1 MSLIDV
7 ENAKQIRDPMDVLI
21 KMEVP
26 EDVDV
31 TYSNYSTNMK
41 IGDAEL
47 GERSWPMRKL
57 ADLQGDGFYLDGM
70 SMLYEPMIASE
81 TNGKLGIRG
90 DVGQTVSITVT
101 GDSTIQGLSIAATG
115 TNAVKFNGHTAAL
128 SDGQVIIPVGASS
141 ITIEMD
147 ASKSDERVEV
157 SLVVPG
163 TSIRATN
170 STIVSCLVSLRSDLS
185 LEGQTLPESE
195 LNVEIY
201 NDVDISDVVATIPD
215 ESLITYSCGY
225 VNDMTPDRNFYISGR
240 ITWAENKISIH
251 AVDAIHKLDTEI
263 GPMRSRW
270 SVRDLAGWVCVL
282 MEKAGIDISPIVP
295 LYADISVDDIT
306 DYTSSCILFPRGSIR
321 DIIASLNHLMK
332 LDNLP
337 SQAFDPLADGSE
349 TGRACWPTYVDGGWP
364 SFTMRKPTAK
374 WDIYEE
380 DCGENKKSV
389 ETQINRIDV
398 SHQEAKESPSVYIES
413 GSVEW
418 VKNQASFI
426 RIDGIV
432 SWVTYALSGYD
443 YPVLNTLGVITNKL
457 FPVLPTNVD
466 GNYRSHTVNI
476 YGTYRAYSKNG
487 IIARIRGPF
496 ILPLIDDETQQ
507 STIPSQTDNWIYTQ
521 IVPWNKSTPD
531 SQFYYKTQAAAWA
544 GLVKQGVI
552 DKDAASMQ
560 VGVYSK
566 PYILSDVARKYTVKR
581 FGKTITLDTYM
592 PGRIYIKWTTGAK
605 EAYPEMAVK
614 SILDRSTITGSFT
627 WKGDPRMQPRDVV
640 NFHRLDGTVEEI
652 TLENITLHHEGGGTY
667 ADITYRKGVC

>member
-41 IGDAEL
+41 IGDAIL
-47 GERSWPMRKL
+47 DERSWPMRKL
-57 ADLQGDGFYLDGM
+57 ADLQGDGFDLDGM

-101 GDSTIQGLSIAATG
+101 GDSTIQGLSITATG

-251 AVDAIHKLDTEI
+251 AVDAIHKLDTET

-270 SVRDLAGWVCVL
+270 SMRDLAGWVCVL

-306 DYTSSCILFPRGSIR
+306 DYTSSCILFPRGTIR

-466 GNYRSHTVNI
+466 GNYRSHTVNM

-581 FGKTITLDTYM
+581 FGKTITLNTYM

-652 TLENITLHHEGGGTY
+652 TLENITIHHEGGGTY
-667 ADITYRKGVC
+667 AEITYRKGIC